1 MTCANCGAPAEPGQF
16 CGACGALQPPAP
28 GYGSQQPQPGAGGP
42 YSAAAGAGPGGPGP
56 GCVGPPPYSAPYG
69 VPGQVGSPSTFYTP
83 YPQFGGVFI
92 CPLAVILGPIFGFVA
107 RGQIRRSNG
116 AETGSGLALAGI
128 IVGLSLIAICAAIFS
143 VLVLVGTFA
152 SSATNGTG

>member
-1 MTCANCGAPAEPGQF
+1 M
-16 CGACGALQPPAP
+16 
-28 GYGSQQPQPGAGGP
+28 
-42 YSAAAGAGPGGPGP
+42 
-56 GCVGPPPYSAPYG
+56 
-69 VPGQVGSPSTFYTP
+69 GSPSTFYTP
-83 YPQFGGVFI
+83 YPQFGGVYVGTPRTNGLAIASLVCSIGGVFI